1 MTATW
6 TLDDTL
12 SPFDRGALTAR
23 ELGSTPHA
31 LDRTCTEATLWT
43 GETYRWDKRR
53 GVWVLHDGP
62 ETTLRTLTACP

>member
-1 MTATW
+1 MTATL

-12 SPFDRGALTAR
+12 TPFDCGALTAR

-43 GETYRWDKRR
+43 GAVYRWNKRR
-53 GVWVLHDGP
+53 GLWVLQDVP
-62 ETTLRTLTACP
+62 ETTLRTITACP

>member
-1 MTATW
+1 MTASW

-31 LDRTCTEATLWT
+31 LDRTLTEATLWT
-43 GETYRWDKRR
+43 GEVYHWDKRR
-53 GVWVLHDGP
+53 GLWVLHDGP
-62 ETTLRTLTACP
+62 ETALSTLTDCP